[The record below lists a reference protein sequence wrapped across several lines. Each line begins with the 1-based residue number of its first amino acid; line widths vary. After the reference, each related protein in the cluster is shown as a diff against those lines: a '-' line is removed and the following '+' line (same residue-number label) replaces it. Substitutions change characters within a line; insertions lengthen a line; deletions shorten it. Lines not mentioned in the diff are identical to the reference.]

1 MKKLR
6 SKISL
11 DCPFKCIITP
21 QDQIV
26 SETRIANI
34 RKEFEKNK
42 VDFPGI
48 RRTEALKRAIIKAKL
63 AEQTNYSDNG
73 PIVDGLIGSHNPSD
87 WTY

>member
-1 MKKLR
+1 MKRLEKIKLV
-6 SKISL
+6 L
-11 DCPFKCIITP
+11 
-21 QDQIV
+21 
-26 SETRIANI
+26 
-34 RKEFEKNK
+34 KEFEKNK

-48 RRTEALKRAIIKAKL
+48 RRIEALKRAIIKVKL